1 MEEEKERMLK
11 RLKEGDA
18 PETLTAEFFENLKD
32 SMHKLKSIEGRVD
45 YFIYTTRK
53 EVASSL
59 RRYLIA
65 LTTKYMSEEEAEKI
79 SKEFKVEDIE
89 EYLKKYEKNIETILK
104 NGKFILKLLK

>member
-11 RLKEGDA
+11 RLKKGEA

-32 SMHKLKSIEGRVD
+32 SMHKLKSIESRID
-45 YFIYTTRK
+45 YFIETNRE
-53 EVASSL
+53 EVANSL
-59 RRYLIA
+59 SRYLIA
-65 LTTKYMSEEEAEKI
+65 LVTKYMSEEEADKI